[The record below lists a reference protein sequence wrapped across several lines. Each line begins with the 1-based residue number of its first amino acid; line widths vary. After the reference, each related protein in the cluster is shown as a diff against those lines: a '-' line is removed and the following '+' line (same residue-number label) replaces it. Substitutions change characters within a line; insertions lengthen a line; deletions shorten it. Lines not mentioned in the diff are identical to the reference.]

1 MLAVVVS
8 DVEIDGE
15 HRFVS
20 FDGLSGK
27 ASVAQLITGVL
38 WIWLNVGSLRE
49 YANHVSISDLDGS
62 RESRTNRAVARTGL
76 QVSFASPRK

>member
-1 MLAVVVS
+1 MAYRIAGIDVHKKILAVVVS

-15 HRFVS
+15 HQFVS

-27 ASVAQLITGVL
+27 ASVAQPITGVL

-49 YANHVSISDLDGS
+49 YANHVSIS
-62 RESRTNRAVARTGL
+62 TG
-76 QVSFASPRK
+76 PRRLP